1 MQPPGLGSSRG
12 LPRFF
17 LCVNLFFIG
26 ALGINGG
33 VLTIANDHVSLDPVT
48 FDVTANLTTS
58 AVMTNQELR
67 GRTTIT
73 NRPANTEGILFQYDI
88 GNWPALLDSADHIVA
103 ITASSYDEI
112 RRLTKAIQRPRIKA
126 GIICPSS
133 PSDSYDRIVLDRD
146 DVAFSWYLIDHGSC
160 KDLADQLN
168 MFQRDPNNNTTADG
182 DGGANQAPNGPS
194 YYRAWTRLQYG
205 GIMQSSTSSGL
216 GSNVTLII
224 GIVVPIVIISFIV
237 VPLFFLRRKQL
248 TKKREEKT
256 LREARLNRRLI
267 KTQMLLA
274 KSALSTRAP
283 PLSDDLLTM
292 VPLINYTE
300 TMAGQ
305 LLFCTEFAIQ
315 RFRMCHDALATS
327 SDEDSDSDDDYEWE
341 NRGGDGCE
349 LIHAFRS
356 TRSDSDGPTVLPRG
370 VRPHITEEGTL
381 RPSETVLDTA
391 ESVARRCSGGK
402 GLDFTLATN
411 GRAGDQG
418 SGNRSSG
425 NYQVSALPVSTDS
438 ISPRR
443 LSGTR
448 SQASNPPKNGQFGR
462 SIRPTPLISRPRCKE
477 KTVTYE
483 SVMQNLRQRRLV
495 GSPQCPVCEDPFTPG
510 EMLRHLSCQHAF
522 HVDCVDEWLTKRSAR
537 CPLCKFNVTP
547 GRALSA
553 WAPLDAIT
561 PHLSV

>member
-1 MQPPGLGSSRG
+1 MQPLGLGSSRG

-17 LCVNLFFIG
+17 LCVNLFFLR

-67 GRTTIT
+67 GRTTVT
-73 NRPANTEGILFQYDI
+73 NRPTNTEGILFQYDI
-88 GNWPALLDSADHIVA
+88 GNWPAFLDSADHIVA

-112 RRLTKAIQRPRIKA
+112 RRLTKVIQRPRIKA

-146 DVAFSWYLIDHGSC
+146 DIAFSWYLIDYGSC
-160 KDLADQLN
+160 KDLADQLT
-168 MFQRDPNNNTTADG
+168 MFQRDPNNNTTANR
-182 DGGANQAPNGPS
+182 DGGTNQAPNGPS
-194 YYRAWTRLQYG
+194 YHRAWTRLQYG
-205 GIMQSSTSSGL
+205 GVMQSSTSSGL

-283 PLSDDLLTM
+283 PLSDDQLAM
-292 VPLINYTE
+292 VPLISYTE

-305 LLFCTEFAIQ
+305 LVFCIEYAIQ
-315 RFRMCHDALATS
+315 RFRMCQDALATS
-327 SDEDSDSDDDYEWE
+327 SDEDSNSDDDYEWE
-341 NRGGDGCE
+341 KRDDDCSE
-349 LIHAFRS
+349 LDHASRS

-370 VRPHITEEGTL
+370 
-381 RPSETVLDTA
+381 
-391 ESVARRCSGGK
+391 
-402 GLDFTLATN
+402 
-411 GRAGDQG
+411 
-418 SGNRSSG
+418 
-425 NYQVSALPVSTDS
+425 
-438 ISPRR
+438 
-443 LSGTR
+443 
-448 SQASNPPKNGQFGR
+448 
-462 SIRPTPLISRPRCKE
+462 E

-510 EMLRHLSCQHAF
+510 ETLRHLSCQHAF
-522 HVDCVDEWLTKRSAR
+522 HAYCVDEWLTKRSAR
-537 CPLCKFNVTP
+537 CPLCKLNVTP
-547 GRALSA
+547 GRALSG
-553 WAPLDAIT
+553 WASLDAIT
-561 PHLSV
+561 LHSSARDQAFSSLTIKEMPADTARNTTPTPLW